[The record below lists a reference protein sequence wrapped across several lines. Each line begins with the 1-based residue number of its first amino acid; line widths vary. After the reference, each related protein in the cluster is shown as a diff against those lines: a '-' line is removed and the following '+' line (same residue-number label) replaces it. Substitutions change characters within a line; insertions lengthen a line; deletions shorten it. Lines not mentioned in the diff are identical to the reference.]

1 LKIFR
6 TLPRNGA
13 FRTRIFPLII
23 SLTLLFSVLIIA
35 LTPPLTGYELS
46 IYDAYPPILWVL
58 ISINIFFSI
67 YTIIQ
72 SCDNQLKNSY
82 YGYFSILLIE
92 TIIIILPIIRGYYS
106 MSSTSG
112 DIYYHMLSSNQ
123 ILNSGHL
130 PIMDDYPI
138 MHIWLSILH
147 NFFPDFIILT
157 LLLSIVFFIL
167 YILSLYIFGKTVLG
181 TKNGGIFVSIFGI
194 PLIFSY
200 GHYAFYPF
208 LFALFIIPLIL
219 FAYQKIIQ
227 YPVQKNSFYIC
238 VIFLSFFIVFCHPM
252 ISVFLIIIF
261 SIFTFYE
268 LFKRRESLSGLLNIE
283 ATTLV
288 FIISLTL
295 ILWWLQFRSILFTL
309 QTMVSALLG
318 QEEHATIISYQ
329 LNQVTT
335 SNASIWIII
344 DRFIKIYGPISIYFS
359 ISMVFLLY
367 IIYKYVKNVDRDENV
382 LIYSLQFFV
391 AICIGIALATGY
403 FVIFEPIRAAMYG
416 LILATILC
424 GMFFY
429 RIWFSDISEKRRLGL
444 IASMTVIITIV
455 CMLTILSLY
464 SSPWVGKENSGL
476 TYEDKN
482 RIDWFLEYRNTDI
495 RIVNSDV
502 SYPRYS
508 EYYFEITNANRSQKL
523 NEYTL
528 SIPTHF
534 GYDTISTIGN
544 LFTFLPDNEVYMI
557 TSETMNLMPYVFP
570 PERRHLVSEWNER
583 DYLRLMNDPS
593 VKLVY
598 SSKESEVWGLKINHT
613 DLSL

>member
-1 LKIFR
+1 
-6 TLPRNGA
+6 
-13 FRTRIFPLII
+13 
-23 SLTLLFSVLIIA
+23 
-35 LTPPLTGYELS
+35 
-46 IYDAYPPILWVL
+46 
-58 ISINIFFSI
+58 
-67 YTIIQ
+67 
-72 SCDNQLKNSY
+72 
-82 YGYFSILLIE
+82 
-92 TIIIILPIIRGYYS
+92 
-106 MSSTSG
+106 MSSISG

-123 ILNSGHL
+123 IFNSGHL
-130 PIMDDYPI
+130 SIIDDYPI

-157 LLLSIVFFIL
+157 LVLSIVFFIL
-167 YILSLYIFGKTVLG
+167 YILSLYILGKTVLG

-194 PLIFSY
+194 PLIFSFLY
-200 GHYAFYPF
+200 IGFIPF

-219 FAYQKIIQ
+219 YSYQKIIL
-227 YPVQKNSFYIC
+227 YPPQKNSFYIC
-238 VIFLSFFIVFCHPM
+238 VIFLSLFIVFCHPM

-268 LFKRRESLSGLLNIE
+268 LFKRRESLSGLLTIE

-367 IIYKYVKNVDRDENV
+367 IIYKYVKNVDRYEND

-391 AICIGIALATGY
+391 AICIGIALAMGF
-403 FVIFEPIRAAMYG
+403 FVIFEPIRAASYG

-429 RIWFSDISEKRRLGL
+429 RIWFSDISEKQRQGL

-455 CMLTILSLY
+455 CMLTMLSLH
-464 SSPWVGKENSGL
+464 SGPWIGKANAAL
-476 TYEDKN
+476 TYGDKN
-482 RIDWFLEYRNTDI
+482 RIDWFLEYRNPDI
-495 RIVNSDV
+495 RIVNEET

-508 EYYFEITNANRSQKL
+508 EYYFETTNANRSQKL

-534 GYDTISTIGN
+534 GYDTNSTISD
-544 LFTFLPDNEVYMI
+544 LFTSLSDNEVYMI
-557 TSETMNLMPYVFP
+557 TSEMMNKMPYIFP
-570 PERRHLVSEWNER
+570 PERRHLVREWNER
-583 DYLRLMNDPS
+583 DYIRLMNDPS

-598 SSKESEVWGLKINHT
+598 KSNESKVWIIT
-613 DLSL
+613 IS